1 MKTVFLA
8 SHRNIVLIFSL
19 IKDRLLFTFT
29 VLVYITWLI
38 VNIVQATLSIG
49 RITKHPKMQRFIP
62 HKNMRKHAVEKFT
75 FVIRHVPN
83 QYKAQTYVIALF

>member
-8 SHRNIVLIFSL
+8 SHGNIVLIFSL

>member
-1 MKTVFLA
+1 MA
-8 SHRNIVLIFSL
+8 SHRNLICFNFQSN
-19 IKDRLLFTFT
+19 KDSLLFTFI
-29 VLVYITWLI
+29 VLVYTTWLI
-38 VNIVQATLSIG
+38 VNIVQATQSIG

>member
-1 MKTVFLA
+1 MA

>member
-62 HKNMRKHAVEKFT
+62 HKNMRKHAVEKLT

>member
-1 MKTVFLA
+1 MA

-62 HKNMRKHAVEKFT
+62 HKNMLKHAVEKFT
-75 FVIRHVPN
+75 FVIRHVPD
-83 QYKAQTYVIALF
+83 QYKAQKYVIALF

>member
-1 MKTVFLA
+1 MA

-83 QYKAQTYVIALF
+83 QYKAQIYVIALF

>member
-1 MKTVFLA
+1 MKTVFLG

-29 VLVYITWLI
+29 VLVYATWLI